1 MSVYSTY
8 KDNAGIKSSFEE
20 DVAKLESQTAIL
32 RNTTTLPVMESFY
45 TLQGEGFHQGK
56 AAYFI
61 RLAGCDVG
69 CFWCDVKESWE
80 ESAHPVKT
88 VEQIIE
94 EANQAIN
101 YQLTIANRQVKFA
114 GHRSLQV
121 DQPVFVITGGE
132 PLLHNLDELTKQL
145 QAQRFRTHIE
155 TSGSSPLSGYWN
167 WICLS

>member
-8 KDNAGIKSSFEE
+8 KNNAGIKSGFEE

-61 RLAGCDVG
+61 RLGGCDVG

-80 ESAHPVKT
+80 ADKHPV
-88 VEQIIE
+88 
-94 EANQAIN
+94 
-101 YQLTIANRQVKFA
+101 LTIDNLLFEVKKT
-114 GHRSLQV
+114 
-121 DQPVFVITGGE
+121 PVEIVVITGG
-132 PLLHNLDELTKQL
+132 
-145 QAQRFRTHIE
+145 
-155 TSGSSPLSGYWN
+155 
-167 WICLS
+167 

>member
-61 RLAGCDVG
+61 RLGGCDVG

-80 ESAHPVKT
+80 ASKHP
-88 VEQIIE
+88 QINIE
-94 EANQAIN
+94 EIVEGAKKYPAR
-101 YQLTIANRQVKFA
+101 LA
-114 GHRSLQV
+114 
-121 DQPVFVITGGE
+121 VIT
-132 PLLHNLDELTKQL
+132 
-145 QAQRFRTHIE
+145 
-155 TSGSSPLSGYWN
+155 
-167 WICLS
+167 